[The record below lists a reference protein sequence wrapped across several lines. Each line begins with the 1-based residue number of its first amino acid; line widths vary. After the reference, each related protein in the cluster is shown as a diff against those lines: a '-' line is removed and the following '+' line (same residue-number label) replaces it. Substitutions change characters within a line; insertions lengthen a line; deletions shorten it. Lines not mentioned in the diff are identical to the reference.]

1 MIRVYRIIKDWL
13 FGTCAS
19 CGKTEVRRN
28 LTFKEFCEI
37 TIPINLKER
46 LS

>member
-1 MIRVYRIIKDWL
+1 MSRYSEKL
-13 FGTCAS
+13 FRLQYCS
-19 CGKTEVRRN
+19 SHCGKKEVRRN